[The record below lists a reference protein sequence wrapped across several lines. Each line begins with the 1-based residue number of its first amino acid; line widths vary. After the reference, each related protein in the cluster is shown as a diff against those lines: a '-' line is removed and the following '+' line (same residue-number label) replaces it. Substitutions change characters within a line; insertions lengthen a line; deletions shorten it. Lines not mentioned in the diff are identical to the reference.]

1 MKKKLIVIAGP
12 TAVGKTAS
20 SVELAKNINGEIISI
35 DSMQLYKEMNI
46 GTAKVT
52 EEEMQGIKHYMV
64 DEVNPDD
71 EVNVVMFKDKV
82 KAYIDEIHSKGK
94 VPILV
99 GGTGFYIQ
107 AIIYDI
113 DFKNEEEGN
122 QEIRDKYFELANE
135 KGNEYV
141 HSLLEDIDK
150 ESYDKLHPNNIRRV
164 IRALEYYDIHNAPIS
179 EHNREQEESKES
191 PYDLTFFVLTCKDR
205 DLLYDR
211 INMRVDIMFDMGLL
225 KEVEKLNKK
234 YNKNLNSMQG
244 IGYKEVIDYIEGN
257 VSYERMIEVLKQ
269 NTRKFAKRQLTWF
282 RREKNVIWI
291 EVDELEFKLDD
302 IIAKMLQIY
311 GGN

>member
-1 MKKKLIVIAGP
+1 LKKKLIVIAGP